1 MAESRVALESSCTLD
16 ALAFRVREQEF
27 RSLFS
32 RALLDVQRVDARTG
46 RLRLDPG
53 CESELR
59 DLLAREKRC
68 CSCFGFEVESTEER
82 LAVTVR
88 APAGSEAALA
98 GLLELA

>member
-1 MAESRVALESSCTLD
+1 MHWRSACASRSSG
-16 ALAFRVREQEF
+16 ASSPGR
-27 RSLFS
+27 
-32 RALLDVQRVDARTG
+32 LLDVQRVDARTG